1 MDTIKLDIS
10 EPPINN
16 DTSSSSGGGT
26 RSMNFGPGADL
37 LMNHKRSNTAS
48 PSASRQLGSSSD
60 IKELEDLESD
70 LNELTSSLETKSP
83 SFGGDKPKD
92 SAFSKMFSLNTSKPE
107 SDRHIEEDTIKLD
120 TEPISLD
127 GISSKPPTTQSSIGK
142 TMNADGNV
150 SKTWDGFKS
159 FNDIP
164 IDPVMEPKKVALT
177 REEEL
182 KRKFTVLRKLDALRA
197 KGISISKDYNM
208 DSKLE
213 EMEGEYELLKSE
225 KEKSNS
231 IKFQGNMMCMCVQ
244 GLEYLN
250 KTFDPFDVDL
260 DGWHDQVTEN
270 INDYDEIFAEL
281 HEKYKSKAT
290 IAPELKLLFQLG
302 GSALMVHMSNKMMS
316 SLMPTADDVLKQNPN
331 LMRQFMSATASSMSQ
346 QAPNFG
352 NFMNDIM
359 NNGPVP
365 PQVAQQQP
373 PSPPQQSSRPE
384 MIPPNAH
391 GTPRMAREPR
401 VNDAAAV
408 DDNFASIPIPRT
420 QKSEKRPEMKGPSD
434 ISQLLAGLKTKKI
447 SVDAPNVA
455 PTKKANEE
463 KGSIISIDEL
473 GSISKDA
480 DNIPRKS
487 KRKPRSERNTV
498 SLGDI

>member
-37 LMNHKRSNTAS
+37 LMNHKRSATAS
-48 PSASRQLGSSSD
+48 PSASKQQGSSSD

-70 LNELTSSLETKSP
+70 LNNLTSSLEAKSP
-83 SFGGDKPKD
+83 SIGADKPKD
-92 SAFSKMFSLNTSKPE
+92 SAFSKMFSLNTSKPDNE
-107 SDRHIEEDTIKLD
+107 PKIEADSIKLD

-159 FNDIP
+159 FNEIP
-164 IDPVMEPKKVALT
+164 VDPIMEPKKVALT

-331 LMRQFMSATASSMSQ
+331 LMRQFMSATANSMSQ

-365 PQVAQQQP
+365 PQAQQP

-391 GTPRMAREPR
+391 GAPRMAREPR
-401 VNDAAAV
+401 VNDATAV

-447 SVDAPNVA
+447 SVDAPKVA
-455 PTKKANEE
+455 PSKRASEE
-463 KGSIISIDEL
+463 KGSIISIEEL